1 MFFSIG
7 QRGTCGE
14 HTDVEIRK
22 KSQYHTAAFLQQDT
36 YTQLSS
42 LCIHMLIFKRARS
55 VIQLEM
61 DT

>member
-1 MFFSIG
+1 MLKLG
-7 QRGTCGE
+7 
-14 HTDVEIRK
+14 K
-22 KSQYHTAAFLQQDT
+22 KVSTTQLHSFNKIHI

>member
-36 YTQLSS
+36 YTQFVHTHAYIQTCT
-42 LCIHMLIFKRARS
+42 LCNPVRNGYLNI
-55 VIQLEM
+55 
-61 DT
+61 